1 MKSSLMAHMPHKC
14 FLIGLFDFFLWCWHY
29 QLNSLCSRLVLDG
42 DFVLCKPP
50 HDVRY
55 GYRRR
60 HTLCQCIIHPQFI
73 SGSLCE
79 GSLTILL
86 RFLPTHSRRCTTC
99 KLALH
104 LNIRPHASS
113 ILCHLH
119 LLNLLASS
127 TCIFYLHLLSIS
139 SASPQHLP
147 LESPVSLF
155 GLPLSSIQPLALSLP
170 ISAMDF
176 IFTTLS
182 VSRRVSCSVSGPVS
196 MPAFTFAV

>member
-1 MKSSLMAHMPHKC
+1 MDCLTSSSGVDIIS
-14 FLIGLFDFFLWCWHY
+14 LIVCVLGSFSTVILFYVNLLTMFGT
-29 QLNSLCSRLVLDG
+29 VIGG
-42 DFVLCKPP
+42 DT
-50 HDVRY
+50 
-55 GYRRR
+55 

-155 GLPLSSIQPLALSLP
+155 GLPLSPIQPSALSLP

-176 IFTTLS
+176 IFITLS
-182 VSRRVSCSVSGPVS
+182 VSRRVSCSVSV
-196 MPAFTFAV
+196 PAFTFAV